1 MKSYRWKII
10 VCLVPVL
17 ISLIAVGRAYYLFEQ
32 GRGGFRLGV
41 DLVGGTILVYEVDQD
56 KQQQYAGS
64 SFAVTQRTRVGL
76 DVVSQTRTVDDTK
89 IDELAAAIKRR
100 LDPSDQYNI
109 TVRPVG
115 RERIEIILPTGGQV
129 QAEAARKAW
138 QETLQEAEENWPPQG
153 GKTYDD
159 LPTGS
164 LPALATR
171 IREMYPEVEKE
182 EKEHK
187 PNDPPTA
194 LGEFVAKHRADRR
207 FVTSEEVQEF
217 KELIAQVGNLEFRIL
232 ANPTD
237 DGEAIDAATKEID
250 AARGEEEKDKPGAKK
265 PSKLDDWAMEGKP
278 PDPPNGGKPFANGYG
293 YHWVEIGWVEL
304 KSMKL
309 NSAHEADG
317 PNSIWARAAEA
328 RKEGRAMPFPM
339 GESDSVLIYSRD
351 IPSARRS
358 QLQKTDEQK
367 KFEYFVLTRDPE
379 IDQKT
384 GQPKEITGA
393 YLTDASV
400 GTDALRPEVHFRFN
414 SRGADLFQE
423 LTSKN
428 KPSNNV
434 KRYLAIVL
442 DGKVNSAPYIKE
454 TIRDQGVITVGNVKE
469 AYRLTRILKAG
480 ALPATLKSPA
490 VSEQTMGA
498 TLGAD
503 TIKWGT
509 ISVGV
514 AFAAVL
520 LFMLVYYRFAG
531 FVACVALLAN
541 LLLTVA
547 FMVMFGAAF
556 TLPGLAG
563 LVLMLG
569 MAVDANVLIYER
581 LREERDRGASL
592 ALAIRNGYDRAL
604 PTIIDT
610 HMTGIFTA
618 IVLFI
623 VGNDQLKGFGVSLT
637 AGLIISLFTSLFM
650 THTMF
655 EIWQDRGWLKKLSM
669 LRLLSKPNI
678 DFMAIRYYWFAA
690 TVILTIFGVTV
701 FLVRG
706 RGGLNI
712 DFIGGTAYSGQL
724 ADGHA
729 LDITGLRRLLSEQ
742 RQRDLLAVP
751 EGGVTPVGS
760 DGRTFEITYAKEVGG
775 SKTETV
781 TLPNSATPEDV
792 RRRAQELPDLA
803 VKQIFHSDFRQADP
817 STSLFFKI
825 ESSEKAPE
833 LVFAS
838 VNRLFTDD
846 DGNSLLARKILE
858 NAKVDATTRVVTL
871 HFTDPD
877 GKNEAP
883 ASPAQVT
890 MLLQRQ
896 LRAQDLI
903 YLADHIRMDRVAGH
917 QKDVGGQLAWMQFSF
932 KEDVDPKRIEKA
944 LAKLQDDFKNRP
956 QPLALENFD
965 SVLAAETQG
974 RAAAAIVA
982 SWAAILLYLWFRFG
996 SWTFGAAAV
1005 LCLIH
1010 DLCFTLGM
1018 IAFCHYVHQWAP
1030 GLATALALHDFKLDL
1045 TAVAALLTLVGYSV
1059 SDTIVVFDRIREV
1072 RGKDPRLT
1080 PQMIN
1085 DSVNQTLSR
1094 TLLTAFSVWLV
1105 VFVLYVLGGEGIHL
1119 FAFVMVIGVI
1129 VGTYSSIYIASPLL
1143 LIFGEGSQASRVRH
1157 PQPAAARE

>member
-10 VCLVPVL
+10 VCLLPVL
-17 ISLIAVGRAYYLFEQ
+17 ISLVAVAWAYHQYTQ

-41 DLVGGTILVYEVDQD
+41 DLVGGTILVYEVDQT
-56 KQQQYAGS
+56 KQQGFQSQAS
-64 SFAVTQRTRVGL
+64 SSTGR
-76 DVVSQTRTVDDTK
+76 DTK

-115 RERIEIILPTGGQV
+115 SERIEIILPTGGQA
-129 QAEAARKAW
+129 QAEAAQQAW
-138 QETLQEAEENWPPQG
+138 RETLQEAEDKWPLPE

-159 LPTGS
+159 VPTGN
-164 LPALATR
+164 LQALVTR
-171 IREMYPEVEKE
+171 IRETHPEVDKE
-182 EKEHK
+182 EKDHK
-187 PNDPPTA
+187 PTDPPTP
-194 LGEFVAKHRADRR
+194 LTDFLVKHRADRR

-237 DGEAIDAATKEID
+237 DKEGIDAAQKEIETAPGGD
-250 AARGEEEKDKPGAKK
+250 EDKDKAGNK
-265 PSKLDDWAMEGKP
+265 PSKLDDLALEGKP
-278 PDPPNGGKPFANGYG
+278 PDPPNGGKPFSNGYS
-293 YHWVEIGWVEL
+293 YHWFEIGRVEL
-304 KSMKL
+304 HSMKL

-317 PNSIWARAAEA
+317 PGSAWATIANK
-328 RKEGRAMPFPM
+328 RKQGKAVLLPM
-339 GESDSVLIYSRD
+339 GSGSDAILIYSRE
-351 IPSARRS
+351 IPSARQV
-358 QLQKTDEQK
+358 QLPK
-367 KFEYFVLTRDPE
+367 KDQDKKYEYFVLTRDPK
-379 IDQKT
+379 IDERT
-384 GQPKEITGA
+384 GQPKNITGKD
-393 YLTDASV
+393 LVDASA
-400 GTDALRPEVHFRFN
+400 GMDPLKPEVHFRFN
-414 SRGADLFQE
+414 SHGADWFQE
-423 LTSKN
+423 LTSEN
-428 KPSNNV
+428 KPKDGV
-434 KRYLAIVL
+434 RRYLAIIL
-442 DGKVNSAPYIKE
+442 DGQVNSAPYIKE
-454 TIRDQGVITVGNVKE
+454 TIRDQGVITTSGPKE
-469 AYRLTRILKAG
+469 TNRLVRILKAG
-480 ALPATLKSPA
+480 ALPATLKPLP

-503 TIKWGT
+503 TIYWGSV
-509 ISVGV
+509 SVGV
-514 AFAAVL
+514 AFGAIL

-531 FVACVALLAN
+531 LVACVALLAN

-592 ALAIRNGYDRAL
+592 ALAIRNGYERAL

-610 HMTGIFTA
+610 HLTGIFTA

-650 THTMF
+650 THVMF

-669 LRLLSKPNI
+669 MRLLSKPNI

-690 TVILTIFGVTV
+690 TIILTIFGVTV

-724 ADGHA
+724 AETKA
-729 LDITGLRRLLSEQ
+729 QDITGLRKLLGED

-751 EGGVTPVGS
+751 EGGVKQVGS
-760 DGRTFEITYAKEVGG
+760 DGRTFEITYAKEVAG
-775 SKTETV
+775 SKTEEV
-781 TLPNSATPEDV
+781 TLPNSATPEEV

-803 VKQIFHSDFRQADP
+803 VKQIFLSQFREPDA
-817 STSLFFKI
+817 SKSRFLTI
-825 ESSEKAPE
+825 ETSEKAPE
-833 LVFAS
+833 LVQAS
-838 VNRLFTDD
+838 VNRLLTDD
-846 DGNSLLARKILE
+846 EGNPLLDQKLLKDWNVNPE
-858 NAKVDATTRVVTL
+858 TRIATL
-871 HFTDPD
+871 HFTDKD
-877 GKNEAP
+877 ENKDAYV
-883 ASPAQVT
+883 SPAQVT
-890 MLLQRQ
+890 MLLQRK
-896 LRAQDLI
+896 LRAQDLT
-903 YLADHIRMDRVAGH
+903 YVADHLRMDRVKGYE
-917 QKDVGGQLAWMQFSF
+917 QEKDGRRAWMQFSF
-932 KEDVDPKRIEKA
+932 KEDVDAEKLKTALSNLQKEFSKRPVPE
-944 LAKLQDDFKNRP
+944 R
-956 QPLALENFD
+956 LENFD

-1010 DLCFTLGM
+1010 DLCFTLGI
-1018 IAFCHYVHQWAP
+1018 IAFSHYVHNWMP
-1030 GLATALALHDFKLDL
+1030 GLATSLMLHDFKIDL

-1143 LIFGEGSQASRVRH
+1143 LIFGEGAQPARARK
-1157 PQPAAARE
+1157 PQPTAVTTE

>member
-10 VCLVPVL
+10 VCLVPVV
-17 ISLIAVGRAYYLFEQ
+17 ISLIAVGWAYHQYTQ
-32 GRGGFRLGV
+32 GRGGFRPGV

-56 KQQQYAGS
+56 KQQGFQSQVTS
-64 SFAVTQRTRVGL
+64 STGR
-76 DVVSQTRTVDDTK
+76 DTK

-115 RERIEIILPTGGQV
+115 SERIEIILPTGGQA
-129 QAEAARKAW
+129 QAEAAQQAW
-138 QETLQEAEENWPPQG
+138 REALQEAEEKWPLPE
-153 GKTYDD
+153 GKSYDD
-159 LPTGS
+159 VPAGNLA
-164 LPALATR
+164 ALATR
-171 IREMYPEVEKE
+171 IRETHPEVDKE
-182 EKEHK
+182 EKDHK
-187 PNDPPTA
+187 PTDRPTPLA
-194 LGEFVAKHRADRR
+194 EFLAKHRADRR

-237 DGEAIDAATKEID
+237 DKEGIDAAEREISP
-250 AARGEEEKDKPGAKK
+250 AADEDKNKAVKR
-265 PSKLDDWAMEGKP
+265 LNDLALEGKP
-278 PDPPNGGKPFANGYG
+278 PDPPNGGKPFSNGYS
-293 YHWVEIGWVEL
+293 YHWVEIGRVEL
-304 KSMKL
+304 HSMKL
-309 NSAHEADG
+309 NNAHEADPG
-317 PNSIWARAAEA
+317 GSAWAMVANS
-328 RKEGRAMPFPM
+328 RKQGKAVLFPM
-339 GESDSVLIYSRD
+339 GSGSDAILIYSRE
-351 IPSARRS
+351 IPSARQA
-358 QLQKTDEQK
+358 QLPK
-367 KFEYFVLTRDPE
+367 KDQDRRYEYFVLTRDPK
-379 IDQKT
+379 IDEKT
-384 GQPKEITGA
+384 GQPKNITGKD
-393 YLTDASV
+393 LVDASA
-400 GTDALRPEVHFRFN
+400 GMDPLKPEVHFRFN
-414 SRGADLFQE
+414 SHGADWFQE
-423 LTSKN
+423 LTSEN
-428 KPSNNV
+428 KPKDGV
-434 KRYLAIVL
+434 RRYLAIIL
-442 DGKVNSAPYIKE
+442 DGQVNSAPYIKE
-454 TIRDQGVITVGNVKE
+454 TIRDQGVITTSGPKE
-469 AYRLTRILKAG
+469 TNRLVRILKAG
-480 ALPATLKSPA
+480 ALPATLKPLP

-503 TIKWGT
+503 TIYWGSV
-509 ISVGV
+509 SVGV
-514 AFAAVL
+514 AFAAIL

-531 FVACVALLAN
+531 LVACVALLAN
-541 LLLTVA
+541 LLITVA

-592 ALAIRNGYDRAL
+592 ALAIRNGYERAL

-610 HMTGIFTA
+610 HLTGIFTA

-669 LRLLSKPNI
+669 MRLLSKPNI

-690 TVILTIFGVTV
+690 TIILTIFGVTV

-724 ADGHA
+724 AKGQA
-729 LDITGLRRLLSEQ
+729 QDISGLRKLLDES
-742 RQRDLLAVP
+742 RQRELLAVP
-751 EGGVTPVGS
+751 EGGVRQIGS
-760 DGRTFEITYAKEVGG
+760 DGRTFEITYAKEVAG
-775 SKTETV
+775 SKTEEV
-781 TLPNSATPEDV
+781 TLPNSATPEEV
-792 RRRAQELPDLA
+792 RRRGQELPDLA
-803 VKQIFHSDFRQADP
+803 VKQIFLSQFREPD
-817 STSLFFKI
+817 SSKSRFFTI
-825 ESSEKAPE
+825 ETSEKAPE
-833 LVFAS
+833 LVQAS
-838 VNRLFTDD
+838 VNRLLTDD
-846 DGNSLLARKILE
+846 QSNALLDQRVLKDWSVDTEARI
-858 NAKVDATTRVVTL
+858 ATL
-871 HFTDPD
+871 HFTNKDETED
-877 GKNEAP
+877 AFV
-883 ASPAQVT
+883 SPAQVT
-890 MLLQRQ
+890 MLLQRK
-896 LRAQDLI
+896 LRAQDVG
-903 YLADHIRMDRVAGH
+903 YLADHVRMDPVTGH
-917 QKDVGGQLAWMQFSF
+917 LEEKDGRRSWMQFSF
-932 KEDVDPKRIEKA
+932 KEDVNIDKLKTALSNLQKEFSKRPVPE
-944 LAKLQDDFKNRP
+944 R
-956 QPLALENFD
+956 LENFD

-1005 LCLIH
+1005 ICLIH
-1010 DLCFTLGM
+1010 DLCFTLGI
-1018 IAFCHYVHQWAP
+1018 IAFSHYVHNWMP
-1030 GLATALALHDFKLDL
+1030 GLATSLMLHDFKIDL

-1143 LIFGEGSQASRVRH
+1143 LIFGEGAQPARARQ
-1157 PQPAAARE
+1157 PQPTAVRAE